1 MIEVRGLSV
10 RFPRA
15 EGPVL
20 RGVDLD
26 VAEGERVL
34 LLGPSGSGKSTLLR
48 VLAGIVPQTVDA
60 DVWGS
65 VRVAGEPVVADPVLA
80 GGVEPGQAPA
90 VTDVPTLARRVA
102 TLTQNPADQLCLP
115 TVRDEV
121 AFALENRAVPRE
133 HIGPRVHAALAAVG
147 AGHLAD
153 RRTSELSG
161 GEGQRVALA
170 AALVA
175 DPDVLL
181 LDEPTALLDPVG
193 ARDVADAVRASG
205 ARTSVLIE
213 HRLDELGELP
223 ARLVV
228 LDAHGGVR
236 ADGATAE
243 VVLDEARAL
252 AAEGVWLPL
261 AAELRAAG
269 VTSLDALTPR
279 AGPDAPGAALRRTAA
294 APLLRAHAL
303 AVRRGARRVLDG
315 VSLDVHAG
323 RVTAVLGLNGSG
335 KSTLLH
341 ALAGLLP
348 GGPDAGTV
356 TGARVG
362 MVFQQPEHQ
371 LLTRT
376 VRDELAYGPRRAHLP
391 DVDQRV
397 ERALRE
403 HVLDG
408 LADHDPFRLSGGQ
421 QRRLSLAAMAVCD
434 HEVLVA
440 DEPTFGQDRRTT
452 RATARALTALAHEGR
467 GVVLVTHDLRLAGLI
482 ADEVLVLHAGRVLAH
497 GPAAAVLADDDVLAR
512 AGLRLPSLLAAWR
525 TSGLPLR
532 PLLTALDD
540 RTAGSPAV
548 PVAGSPVAR
557 APGSP
562 AARPE
567 RVA

>member
-60 DVWGS
+60 DVWGT
-65 VRVAGEPVVADPVLA
+65 VRVAGEPVVVDVAP
-80 GGVEPGQAPA
+80 GGGEGAPGPG

-121 AFALENRAVPRE
+121 AFALENRAVPPER
-133 HIGPRVHAALAAVG
+133 IGPRVHAALAAVG

-223 ARLVV
+223 GRLVV

-243 VVLDEARAL
+243 VVLDEAGAL

-269 VTSLDALTPR
+269 VTSLDALAAD
-279 AGPDAPGAALRRTAA
+279 AGPDAPRAALPRTAA
-294 APLLRAHAL
+294 APPLRAHAL
-303 AVRRGARRVLDG
+303 DVRRGGRRVLDG

-348 GGPDAGTV
+348 GGPGSGTV

-376 VRDELAYGPRRAHLP
+376 VRDELAYGPRRARLP
-391 DVDQRV
+391 DVDRRV
-397 ERALRE
+397 ERALHE

-434 HEVLVA
+434 HDVLVA

-452 RATARALTALAHEGR
+452 RATARALTALACEGR
-467 GVVLVTHDLRLAGLI
+467 GVVLVTHDLRLAGLV

-497 GPAAAVLADDDVLAR
+497 GPAAAVLADDDVLTR
-512 AGLRLPSLLAAWR
+512 AGLRLPPLLAAWR

-532 PLLTALDD
+532 PLLSALDA
-540 RTAGSPAV
+540 RTAG
-548 PVAGSPVAR
+548 PVAAHGD
-557 APGSP
+557 GSP